1 MDELDEL
8 YVRRE
13 IQRALTGHEESGRP
27 LRMQIMGDVDHSRW
41 LLVTATQVRAI
52 RELVATDTPDLAAVA
67 AILAE
72 VEGDA

>member
-1 MDELDEL
+1 MDEYDEL

-13 IQRALTGHEESGRP
+13 IQRALAGQPDGEM
-27 LRMQIMGDVDHSRW
+27 LRLKVEGEQGASRW
-41 LLVTATQVRAI
+41 LLVSAKQVRAL

-72 VEGDA
+72 DEDA